1 VRNRAIARAGR
12 VGEKVIRAPLR
23 AEELVEI
30 RRLLAGGGALDEPLD
45 LPGVMQLKESSGNA
59 SLGKKSTPSVSMLVV
74 RGSPPKS
81 SHWKMSLYMWK
92 RVGGCLSLSH
102 SAKSRTARTSKPDS
116 SLTSL
121 STDSLGDSP
130 TSTRSPGKVHKP
142 SSFSLTSRIIEGNRT
157 PLTGPSNGTPNHDIL
172 GR

>member
-1 VRNRAIARAGR
+1 MSPWIYC
-12 VGEKVIRAPLR
+12 
-23 AEELVEI
+23 
-30 RRLLAGGGALDEPLD
+30 
-45 LPGVMQLKESSGNA
+45 GVTRLKESSGNA
-59 SLGKKSTPSVSMLVV
+59 SLGKKPTPSVSVLVV

-81 SHWKMSLYMWK
+81 SHRKTSLYTWK
-92 RVGGCLSLSH
+92 GVGGCGCLSLSH

-130 TSTRSPGKVHKP
+130 TSTRPPGKVHKP

-157 PLTGPSNGTPNHDIL
+157 PLTVPSNGTPNYDIL
-172 GR
+172 AR